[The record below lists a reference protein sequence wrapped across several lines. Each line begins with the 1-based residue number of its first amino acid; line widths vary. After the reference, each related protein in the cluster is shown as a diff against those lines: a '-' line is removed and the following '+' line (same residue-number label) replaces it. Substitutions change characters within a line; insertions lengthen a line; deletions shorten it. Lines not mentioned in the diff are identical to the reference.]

1 MIIKMSRIERGTAPT
16 VIEPEEFEE
25 TEKTEEEEY
34 KPQHPQLAF
43 MEARGAEKKPDHL
56 ENYVEVDPFADKK

>member
-1 MIIKMSRIERGTAPT
+1 MSCINRGTVPT

-25 TEKTEEEEY
+25 TEKVKEEQY

-43 MEARGAEKKPDHL
+43 MEAHAAEEKKQITWKTTL
-56 ENYVEVDPFADKK
+56 K